1 VSGTDHLDD
10 APVSIVLADDH
21 AVMRTGLRMLLQAQP
36 ELEVVAEVGTIQA
49 VLGAVRNHR
58 PALLLLDLNM
68 PGGSSVDAIR
78 RLSAI
83 APETAVIV
91 LTMERDP
98 TFMRDSYAAGAAGF
112 VLKEEAA
119 NDLIH
124 AIRRALR
131 QRERA

>member
-1 VSGTDHLDD
+1 MSESD
-10 APVSIVLADDH
+10 PVSIVLADDH

-36 ELEVVAEVGTIQA
+36 EFDVVAEVGTIQG

-68 PGGSSVDAIR
+68 PGGSSVEAIR
-78 RLSAI
+78 RLAAI

-98 TFMRDSYAAGAAGF
+98 TFMRESYAAGAAGF

-124 AIRRALR
+124 AIRRTLR